1 MRLLGVEMTR
11 FRSRR
16 AIVLML
22 VGASLLTVFIAGTT
36 VWNTRPISEADRT
49 AAEQMAAREAQ
60 QPWVQEELALCIER
74 PRRYGGPE
82 MTPEDCEAMIVPSAE
97 NYLWRATLDLGE
109 EQRGSGVALAMF
121 LAAIM
126 VVAGTTFAGADWA
139 SGSMSNQLLFEPR
152 RTRVWL
158 AKAGALFA
166 AATVAAAVLLTV
178 FWVALYLVAES
189 RGIATGATVQESIR
203 WMSARA
209 ALLTGVGALGGYALT
224 MLLRHTVG
232 ALGLLFAYVAAGEA
246 IVASLPVEGI
256 GRWSLANNLM
266 GWLHYGYEYWDSSL
280 PCSGG
285 GFDCQQTAILSSG
298 EAIGYLGPLLL
309 LVLVLSAYSFRRR
322 DIP

>member
-16 AIVLML
+16 AIALML
-22 VGASLLTVFIAGTT
+22 VGAGLITVFIAGTT
-36 VWNTRPISEADRT
+36 LWNSRPLSEADHAT
-49 AAEQMAAREAQ
+49 AEQTAAREAQ

-82 MTPEDCEAMIVPSAE
+82 MTPEECEEMIVPSAE
-97 NYLWRATLDLGE
+97 NYLWRPTLDLGE
-109 EQRGSGVALAMF
+109 EQRGSGAALVMF

-152 RTRVWL
+152 RTKVWL
-158 AKAGALFA
+158 AKAGALFV
-166 AATVAAAVLLTV
+166 ATTVTAAVLLAL
-178 FWVALYLVAES
+178 FWTALYLVAES
-189 RGIATGATVQESIR
+189 RGISTGATVQESIR
-203 WMSARA
+203 WMSARG
-209 ALLTGVGALGGYALT
+209 ALLAGLGALFGYALT

-246 IVASLPVEGI
+246 IVAALPVEGI

-266 GWLHYGYEYWDSSL
+266 GWLHDGYEYWDSSL
-280 PCSGG
+280 GCTSGG
-285 GFDCQQTAILSSG
+285 YDCEQTAILSLG
-298 EAIGYLGPLLL
+298 ESLGYLGPLLL
-309 LVLVLSAYSFRRR
+309 LVLALSAYSFRRR